1 MTVEPSLHTATTQ
14 SMAVLRA
21 LAEAA
26 GVEFDPTRAA
36 QAMRQAEHEIAP
48 TQTRAARR
56 RLALAAEL
64 LGLQVLVRQ
73 LSVHEALEEVAEAH
87 PLAVFSVHPEG
98 VARWHLLVESDG
110 KRGRLAPLPGDPE
123 TFWLDP
129 DSLAQELG
137 ADSADT
143 VLEWLTA
150 QPATPLAKASAET
163 ADRYAATDAHHG
175 QPPLLRLWGLILTER
190 RDLWLVVLYAMAV
203 GILGLATPITVMA
216 VVNTAAM
223 ATLLQQLVVLCLIL
237 LVCLG
242 LAALL
247 RILQNVIVEFM
258 QQRIFVRVVIDLAH
272 RLPRVDLKAFD
283 RAHGPELVNRFF
295 DVLTVQKASATL
307 LLDGVTVVL
316 QTTIGLVLLAFY
328 HQFLLGFDMLLV
340 AGLAVILFVLGWG
353 AVPSAIRESR
363 AKYRVASWLEEIA
376 RHPVAFK
383 LCGGPQFVLERA
395 DTLARDYLVARQQ
408 HFRIVLRQIG
418 SALGLQVAASTALLG
433 LGGYLVVAGQ
443 LTLGQ
448 LVAAEIVVS
457 SVVASFTKL
466 GKQLESWY
474 DLLAAVDKLGQ
485 LLDLPLER
493 SDGAVHEARTHG
505 AAVTMRNV
513 SFRYDDHLPLVLH
526 NFNLE
531 IQPGER
537 VALLGPNGAGK
548 STVIDLLFG
557 LRTPTSGFI
566 AIDGEDLRSLRLDSL
581 RQHIAVVKGL
591 EIFEGTVIENVRM
604 GREELTLADIRQA
617 LARVDLLDDI
627 LNLPEGLHTRLG
639 TGGSPLSLGQAERL
653 MLARVIAGQPRL
665 LVLDELLDDMDQEVR
680 KTVLP
685 AILGRDAHW
694 TLLVITH
701 SREVAR
707 LCDRQVLLTRQAAA
721 ANGGTG

>member
-190 RDLWLVVLYAMAV
+190 RDLWLVVLYAVAV

-665 LVLDELLDDMDQEVR
+665 LVLDDMDQEVR

>member
-150 QPATPLAKASAET
+150 QPAAPLAKASAET

-190 RDLWLVVLYAMAV
+190 RDLWLVVLYAVAV

-721 ANGGTG
+721 ANGATG

>member
-1 MTVEPSLHTATTQ
+1 
-14 SMAVLRA
+14 
-21 LAEAA
+21 
-26 GVEFDPTRAA
+26 
-36 QAMRQAEHEIAP
+36 MRQAEHEIAP

-150 QPATPLAKASAET
+150 QPAAPLAKASAET

-190 RDLWLVVLYAMAV
+190 RDLWLVVLYAVAV

>member
-26 GVEFDPTRAA
+26 GVEFNPTRAA

-190 RDLWLVVLYAMAV
+190 RDLWLVVLYAVAV

>member
-1 MTVEPSLHTATTQ
+1 MTVEHPAAVASSQ
-14 SMAVLRA
+14 SMAVLRL

-26 GVEFDPTRAA
+26 GVEFDATRAA
-36 QAMRQAEHEIAP
+36 QAMRQAEHEIPP
-48 TQTRAARR
+48 TQSRAARR
-56 RLALAAEL
+56 RLVLAAETLGMQIL
-64 LGLQVLVRQ
+64 LRQ
-73 LSVHEALEEVAEAH
+73 LSVQEALQEVAEAH

-98 VARWHLLVESDG
+98 VARWHVLVESDG
-110 KRGRLAPLPGDPE
+110 KRGRLASLPGDPE
-123 TFWLDP
+123 AYWLDP
-129 DSLAQELG
+129 ESLAQELG
-137 ADSADT
+137 VDDPDT
-143 VLEWLTA
+143 VLEWLAA
-150 QPATPLAKASAET
+150 QPAAPLT
-163 ADRYAATDAHHG
+163 AAAGTAAAAHPPHEEHHG
-175 QPPLLRLWGLILTER
+175 LPPLLRLWGLLLPEQ
-190 RDLWLVVLYAMAV
+190 RDLWLVVLYAVAV
-203 GILGLATPITVMA
+203 GILSLATPITVMA
-216 VVNTAAM
+216 VVNTTAM
-223 ATLLQQLVVLCLIL
+223 ATLMQQLIILCLIL
-237 LVCLG
+237 LLCLA
-242 LAALL
+242 LAAFLRLL
-247 RILQNVIVEFM
+247 QTIVVEFM
-258 QQRIFVRVVIDLAH
+258 QQRIFVRVVVDLAH

-283 RAHGPELVNRFF
+283 RVHGPELVNRFF

-328 HQFLLGFDMLLV
+328 HQFLLGFDVFLV
-340 AGLAVILFVLGWG
+340 VGLVVILFVLGWG

-395 DTLARDYLVARQQ
+395 DTLARDYLLARQQ
-408 HFRIVLRQIG
+408 HFWIVLRQVG
-418 SALGLQVAASTALLG
+418 SALALQVVASTALLG
-433 LGGYLVVAGQ
+433 LGGYLVIAGQ

-493 SDGAVHEARTHG
+493 DDGAVHQARSRG
-505 AAVTMRNV
+505 AAVTMRQV
-513 SFRYDDHLPLVLH
+513 SFRYADHLPLVLH
-526 NFNLE
+526 QFDLD
-531 IQPGER
+531 IRPGER

-557 LRTPTSGFI
+557 LRTPTSGYI

-581 RQHIAVVKGL
+581 RQHIGVVKGL
-591 EIFEGTVIENVRM
+591 EIFEGSVLENVRM

-617 LARVDLLDDI
+617 LAKVDLLGDV
-627 LNLPEGLHTRLG
+627 LSLPEGLNTRLG

-665 LVLDELLDDMDQEVR
+665 LVLDEVLDDMDQEVR

-685 AILGRDAHW
+685 AILGQDAHW
-694 TLLVITH
+694 TLLVVTH

-721 ANGGTG
+721 GAA

>member
-1 MTVEPSLHTATTQ
+1 MTVEPLLSTVSSQ

-26 GVEFDPTRAA
+26 GVEFDPTKAA
-36 QAMRQAEHEIAP
+36 QAMRQAEHEIPP
-48 TQTRAARR
+48 THSRAA

-64 LGLQVLVRQ
+64 LGVHILVRQ
-73 LSVHEALEEVAEAH
+73 LSVREALEEVAEAH
-87 PLAVFSVHPEG
+87 PLAVFSVHSEG
-98 VARWHLLVESDG
+98 VARWHLLAESDG
-110 KRGRLAPLPGDPE
+110 QRGRLAALPGDPE

-129 DSLAQELG
+129 PSLAQELG
-137 ADSADT
+137 AESPDT
-143 VLEWLTA
+143 VLEWLAA
-150 QPATPLAKASAET
+150 QPAAPLTTAE
-163 ADRYAATDAHHG
+163 AATGEHAASEVHHG
-175 QPPLLRLWGLILTER
+175 LPPVMRLWGLMRTER
-190 RDLWLVVLYAMAV
+190 RELWLVVVYAVAV

-237 LVCLG
+237 MVCLG

-258 QQRIFVRVVIDLAH
+258 QQRIFVRVVVDLAH

-328 HQFLLGFDMLLV
+328 HQLLLGFDILLV
-340 AGLAVILFVLGWG
+340 AGLAVILLVLGWG

-395 DTLARDYLVARQQ
+395 DALARDYLLARQQ

-418 SALGLQVAASTALLG
+418 SALALQVAASTALLG

-493 SDGAVHEARTHG
+493 QDGAVHQAKTRG
-505 AAVTMRNV
+505 AAITMRQV

-526 NFNLE
+526 NFDLE

-537 VALLGPNGAGK
+537 VALLGPKGAGK

-566 AIDGEDLRSLRLDSL
+566 AIDGEDLRSLRLDWL

-591 EIFEGTVIENVRM
+591 EIFEGTVLENVRM
-604 GREELTLADIRQA
+604 GREELTLADIRHA
-617 LARVDLLDDI
+617 LARVDLLDDV
-627 LNLPEGLHTRLG
+627 LNLPQGLNTRLG
-639 TGGSPLSLGQAERL
+639 TGGAPLSLGQAERL
-653 MLARVIAGQPRL
+653 MLARVIVAQPRL
-665 LVLDELLDDMDQEVR
+665 LVLDALLDDMDQEAR

-694 TLLVITH
+694 TLLVVTH

-707 LCDRQVLLTRQAAA
+707 LCDRQVLLTRQTAAA
-721 ANGGTG
+721 AG

>member
-26 GVEFDPTRAA
+26 GVEFNPTRAA

-190 RDLWLVVLYAMAV
+190 RDLWLVVLYAVAV

-639 TGGSPLSLGQAERL
+639 TGGSPLSMGQAERL